1 MGSIGT
7 YGTTI
12 GIFIPN
18 NEIPSLVDIS
28 YCYHETREYD
38 SVSSGIFKKLSP
50 SLLTPVR
57 REEDDDYSDGYV
69 EGMYNLQLPLSEFN
83 KKGFYTVFI
92 KPREIEAVITDVGNL
107 TAFPNIR
114 GIILNTTQVQDGITA
129 TKARTNNDL
138 VGYRIIYLNDNGV
151 RQDYYRIIT

>member
-38 SVSSGIFKKLSP
+38 SVSSGIFKLANPTPISTSGLKLP
-50 SLLTPVR
+50 
-57 REEDDDYSDGYV
+57 
-69 EGMYNLQLPLSEFN
+69 
-83 KKGFYTVFI
+83 
-92 KPREIEAVITDVGNL
+92 
-107 TAFPNIR
+107 
-114 GIILNTTQVQDGITA
+114 
-129 TKARTNNDL
+129 
-138 VGYRIIYLNDNGV
+138 
-151 RQDYYRIIT
+151 